1 MTDGTGNPNK
11 PYNPAPAGMPPP
23 TGARD
28 AASGN
33 APGPRPGGAA
43 GPASGNV
50 SGPKPGG
57 AAGPSNPSAPA
68 PTPYSREGFNDLNRL
83 LDQMDN
89 ALGRRT
95 MTGVYQDV
103 FGRTAGTPPNPA
115 GPFTGAQG
123 NARPDPA
130 GTRSRQNG
138 MPNADNVQF
147 DSGQQPPPMA
157 EPAEEARKSLEE
169 LMNELNALVGLSKVK
184 DDVKSLT
191 NMVRVMRMR
200 RERGLPEV
208 EMSLHLVF
216 TGNPGTGKT
225 TVARLLAGIY
235 REIGVLKK
243 GHLVETDRSGMV
255 AKYVGQTAPLV
266 MDVVNRAL
274 GGVLFIDEA
283 YALVSRRGEND
294 FGYEAVDT
302 LLKAMEDHR
311 DELIVIVAGYPDK
324 MEEFL
329 ESNPGLVSRF
339 NKFIGFDDY
348 EPDDLALILQRMC
361 DKNGYML
368 DAAAKEK
375 ARKIINTL
383 YENRTDNFANAR
395 TIRNFFEKLLTI
407 HANRMAEKPV
417 PTDAE
422 LCSLIGLDVD
432 AMDIQE
438 LMR

>member
-1 MTDGTGNPNK
+1 MTDGTGNPNR
-11 PYNPAPAGMPPP
+11 PNNPASAGTSPPAG
-23 TGARD
+23 A
-28 AASGN
+28 GN
-33 APGPRPGGAA
+33 PAA
-43 GPASGNV
+43 GKAGEPA
-50 SGPKPGG
+50 
-57 AAGPSNPSAPA
+57 NPSAPA
-68 PTPYSREGFNDLNRL
+68 STPYSRDGFNDLNRL

-89 ALGRRT
+89 VLGRRSIS
-95 MTGVYQDV
+95 GVYQDV
-103 FGRTAGTPPNPA
+103 FGRPAGTPPDN
-115 GPFTGAQG
+115 GGT
-123 NARPDPA
+123 NA
-130 GTRSRQNG
+130 GTRGNG
-138 MPNADNVQF
+138 RPDMSGKRPGPNGLPNAADNVQF

-157 EPAEEARKSLEE
+157 EPEEEVRKSLDE
-169 LMNELNALVGLSKVK
+169 LMKELNALVGLTKVK
-184 DDVKSLT
+184 NDVKSLT

-200 RERGLPEV
+200 KERGLPEV
-208 EMSLHLVF
+208 DMSLHLVF

-235 REIGVLKK
+235 REIGVLEK
-243 GHLVETDRSGMV
+243 GHLVETDRSGLV

-294 FGYEAVDT
+294 FGFEAVDT

-348 EPDDLALILQRMC
+348 EPDDLTLILQRMG
-361 DKNGYML
+361 DKNGYILEAGAM
-368 DAAAKEK
+368 EK
-375 ARKIINTL
+375 AKKIINTL

-407 HANRMAEKPV
+407 HANRMAEKPT

-422 LCSLIGLDVD
+422 LCTLIGLDVD
-432 AMDIQE
+432 AVDIAE

>member
-1 MTDGTGNPNK
+1 M
-11 PYNPAPAGMPPP
+11 
-23 TGARD
+23 
-28 AASGN
+28 S
-33 APGPRPGGAA
+33 
-43 GPASGNV
+43 
-50 SGPKPGG
+50 
-57 AAGPSNPSAPA
+57 
-68 PTPYSREGFNDLNRL
+68 
-83 LDQMDN
+83 
-89 ALGRRT
+89 
-95 MTGVYQDV
+95 GVYQDV
-103 FGRTAGTPPNPA
+103 FGRTSGTPQGPA
-115 GPFTGAQG
+115 GPFPGTPQG
-123 NARPDPA
+123 SAGPFPGTPQGPAGPFPGVRENPRPDLPGA
-130 GTRSRQNG
+130 HTRQNG
-138 MPNADNVQF
+138 TPNADSVQF

-157 EPAEEARKSLEE
+157 DPEEEPRKSLEE

-235 REIGVLKK
+235 REIGVLRK

-375 ARKIINTL
+375 AKKIINTL

-407 HANRMAEKPV
+407 HANRMAEKPF

-432 AMDIQE
+432 AADIQE